1 MIAFDFNICF
11 NDEPSLDDGLYRDT
25 KESISLF
32 KSDDPALFEQLVVKS
47 EYMPLSGR
55 EACYGAMQ
63 RYSECETG
71 CLWGVDVKDLV
82 QFVWRRGEHSIY
94 YHTEERC
101 TPELLQFW
109 TLHTIIPMMLSLDQT
124 YSILHVGAVTI
135 GDAAIIFSA
144 DSFGGK
150 STLTDYFL
158 RKGHRLLSDDT
169 LGVYEDENRFLAVA
183 SYPFHRPF
191 RSAESLGYKVSEV
204 VETPKV
210 IKAVYLLE
218 RADAK
223 AAVAISEVQG
233 VEKYKAL
240 HFSTFIDFDF
250 LKKSTFSKMSAF
262 VNVTPVYRV
271 TVPWEIVRLE
281 AVYKSICKHS
291 GVTESAP

>member
-11 NDEPSLDDGLYRDT
+11 KDEPSLDDGLYRKS
-25 KESISLF
+25 KEDISLF
-32 KSDDPALFEQLVVKS
+32 KSDDTTLFEQLTVRS
-47 EYMPLSGR
+47 EYRPLSGR
-55 EACYGAMQ
+55 EARYGAMQ
-63 RYSECETG
+63 VYAACETG
-71 CLWGVDVKDLV
+71 CRWGVDVKGLV
-82 QFVWRRGEHSIY
+82 QFVWTRGEHTLH
-94 YHTEERC
+94 YHTEETC

-135 GDAAIIFSA
+135 DDKAIIFSA

-169 LGVYEDENRFLAVA
+169 LGVYEDDNRFLAVA

-210 IKAVYLLE
+210 IKAVYLLV

-223 AAVAISEVQG
+223 SAVSISKIQG

-250 LKKSTFSKMSAF
+250 LKKSTFSQMSAF

-271 TVPWEIVRLE
+271 MVPWDTERLE
-281 AVYKSICKHS
+281 AVYESICEHS
-291 GVTESAP
+291 GSTER